1 MEGFRTLTSVFS
13 LGLSCGIFSKE
24 MIIQW
29 CDQAIEAKDN
39 VPFEI
44 IEVSLMSKSKI
55 DDIENKLF
63 ELTGH
68 FEVEHPAKLVLSII
82 YDKVNKKRISIENGI
97 RYSTRLL
104 TFTRL
109 SFEGDYY
116 SLYSMDDS
124 YDCAKSGF
132 HSDINDVITEYLDLL
147 DKYQVYFEEFKNLYF
162 LEMGNEWRS

>member
-1 MEGFRTLTSVFS
+1 MEGFRTLTGVFS

-68 FEVEHPAKLVLSII
+68 FEVEDP
-82 YDKVNKKRISIENGI
+82 
-97 RYSTRLL
+97 
-104 TFTRL
+104 
-109 SFEGDYY
+109 SFESEYY
-116 SLYSMDDS
+116 SLYSIDDS
-124 YDCAKSGF
+124 YDCAKSGYHF
-132 HSDINDVITEYLDLL
+132 DISDVIAEYLDLL
-147 DKYQVYFEEFKNLYF
+147 DKYQMMYLEEFKNLYY
-162 LEMGNEWRS
+162 LEMGIEWTS